1 MFNDDISAAIQ
12 IWQEQN
18 HINMLIKIW
27 ESEMVPLAYRPQVA
41 QAVEAAV
48 LNYLQTY
55 ASEDI

>member
-18 HINMLIKIW
+18 HINMLMKIW
-27 ESEMVPLAYRPQVA
+27 ESEIVPLAYRPQLA
-41 QAVEAAV
+41 QYVEKAA
-48 LNYLQTY
+48 LNYLLTY